1 MVLSFRLHNTA
12 GEEVVLSV
20 LNSRDRSKV
29 KEYWENLEER
39 MMVRVEQKWY
49 ILQAGQF
56 RNIPDKVSG
65 KVQQN
70 EILVVPN
77 YVQFKHQIY
86 MQFFS
91 LSQNSTFQC
100 GKSSRRVLIYA
111 TCEKNREYLVWRLD
125 WCTYPYIQIFLNTS
139 WVFPK

>member
-77 YVQFKHQIY
+77 YV
-86 MQFFS
+86 
-91 LSQNSTFQC
+91 
-100 GKSSRRVLIYA
+100 
-111 TCEKNREYLVWRLD
+111 
-125 WCTYPYIQIFLNTS
+125 
-139 WVFPK
+139 